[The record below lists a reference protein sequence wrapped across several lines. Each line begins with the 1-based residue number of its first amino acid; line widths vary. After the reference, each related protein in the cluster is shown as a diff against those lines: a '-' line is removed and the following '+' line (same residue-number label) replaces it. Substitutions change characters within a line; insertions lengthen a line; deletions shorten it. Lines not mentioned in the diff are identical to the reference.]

1 MATISDRPITP
12 AQVRAIHVALPRRG
26 IDDDEYRGLLRDR
39 FGVDTCK
46 KLNRRQASELLL
58 ALGRALP
65 QPPGGKRKPR
75 RRQPA
80 PHATAGANVR
90 QMVTPGQR
98 RLIETLA
105 GEIAWREADG
115 YRRWLGKFMS
125 LERVAT
131 AAQAARVIE
140 GLKAMR
146 RRQDA

>member
-1 MATISDRPITP
+1 MAAISDRPITA
-12 AQVRAIHVALPRRG
+12 AQIRAIHVALPRRG
-26 IDDDEYRGLLRDR
+26 LDDDEYRGLLRDR
-39 FGVDTCK
+39 FNVDTCK
-46 KLNRRQASELLL
+46 ALTRRQASELLL

-65 QPPGGKRKPR
+65 APPGGERKPR

-80 PHATAGANVR
+80 PRAKAGANVR
-90 QMVTPGQR
+90 QMITPGQR

-115 YRRWLGKFMS
+115 YERWLGKFMS
-125 LERVAT
+125 LERVTT

-146 RRQDA
+146 RRQDG

>member
-1 MATISDRPITP
+1 MVTISDRPITP
-12 AQVRAIHVALPRRG
+12 AQIRAIHAALPRRG
-26 IDDDEYRGLLRDR
+26 LDDDEYRGLLRDR
-39 FGVDTCK
+39 FNVDTCK
-46 KLNRRQASELLL
+46 ALTRRQASELLL

-80 PHATAGANVR
+80 PRAKAGTNLRRMITSA
-90 QMVTPGQR
+90 QR
-98 RLIETLA
+98 ELIETLA
-105 GEIAWREADG
+105 GEIAWREPGG

-125 LERVAT
+125 LERVTT

-146 RRQDA
+146 RRQDG

>member
-12 AQVRAIHVALPRRG
+12 AQIRAIHVALPRRG
-26 IDDDEYRGLLRDR
+26 IDDDEYRDLLRDR

-46 KLNRRQASELLL
+46 KLNHRQASELLL

-65 QPPGGKRKPR
+65 QPPGETRKPR

-80 PHATAGANVR
+80 PRAKAGANVR
-90 QMVTPGQR
+90 QMITPGQR
-98 RLIETLA
+98 QLIETLA
-105 GEIAWREADG
+105 GEIAWREPDG
-115 YRRWLGKFMS
+115 YQRWLGKFMS

-146 RRQDA
+146 RRQDG

>member
-1 MATISDRPITP
+1 MAAISDRPITP
-12 AQVRAIHVALPRRG
+12 SQIRAIHVALPRRG
-26 IDDDEYRGLLRDR
+26 LDDDEYRGLLRDR
-39 FGVDTCK
+39 FNVDTCK
-46 KLNRRQASELLL
+46 ALTRRQASELLL

-65 QPPGGKRKPR
+65 KPPGAREPR

-80 PHATAGANVR
+80 PRAKAGGNVR
-90 QMVTPGQR
+90 RMITPGQR
-98 RLIETLA
+98 ELIETLA
-105 GEIAWREADG
+105 GEIAWREPDG

-125 LERVAT
+125 LERVTT